1 MESRSESNTKMN
13 HQSSLDR
20 IFEELEPHLGEGE
33 VARYIPELA
42 NVDPHQFGIALR
54 TAEGEL
60 HRAGAAGTR
69 FSIQSIS
76 KVFSLALAMRLA
88 GDALW
93 ERCGREPSGNAF
105 NSLVQLELEEGIPR
119 NPFINAGAL
128 VMTDMIISHLG
139 DAKSAVLDFV
149 RELAGADDIR
159 FNDDVARSE
168 AQTGHR
174 NAAMAHFMK
183 SFGNLRNPPGDVLD
197 AYFHHCSIEMSCEEI
212 ATACLFLANGGRRS
226 RVGDE
231 VVSASQAKYINAIM
245 LTCGTYD
252 AAGEFAYRVGLPAKS
267 GVGGGIVATLP
278 GAYSVCAFSP
288 GLDRNGNSRN
298 AARALELLTTY
309 SGRSIF

>member
-1 MESRSESNTKMN
+1 MMDY
-13 HQSSLDR
+13 QSALQR
-20 IFEELEPHLGEGE
+20 IYEELKPRLGEGQ

-42 NVDPHQFGIALR
+42 KVDPRQLGIALLTR
-54 TAEGEL
+54 DGEL
-60 HRAGAAGTR
+60 HQAGDADVR

-93 ERCGREPSGNAF
+93 MRCGREPSGNAF

-128 VMTDMIISHLG
+128 VMTDIIVSHLR

-149 RELAGADDIR
+149 RDLTGAKDIQ
-159 FNDDVARSE
+159 FNEDVARSE
-168 AQTGHR
+168 ADTGHR

-183 SFGNLRNPPGDVLD
+183 GFGNIHNPASDVLD

-212 ATACLFLANGGRRS
+212 ARACLFLATGGRHPKDR
-226 RVGDE
+226 DE
-231 VVSASQAKYINAIM
+231 VVSSKQAKYLNAIM

-252 AAGEFAYRVGLPAKS
+252 AAGDFAYRVGLPAKS

-278 GAYSVCAFSP
+278 GLYSVCVFSP
-288 GLDRNGNSRN
+288 GLDSHGNSLLG
-298 AARALELLTTY
+298 AKALELLTTH